1 MTTCY
6 DCDSRAYYCDYCYY
20 EAAWAYEDYE
30 VYVETEYDYLPDE
43 VALADIFIMEGSDW
57 EPAFPLEPNA

>member
-6 DCDSRAYYCDYCYY
+6 DCAESAYWCDYCYY
-20 EAAWAYEDYE
+20 EADWSYSDFWGYEA
-30 VYVETEYDYLPDE
+30 EYDYLPEE

-57 EPAFPLEPNA
+57 EPAFPIESNA